1 MDKTKLQSL
10 LISPDTTLKQ
20 AMQKLN
26 ETAEKI
32 LFVVDENNRLLG
44 TITDGD
50 IRRGII
56 NGKQLTIP
64 VVEIMTRKFISVI
77 SDSPDLQNRAKELM
91 QKNLIEQIP
100 VINELGIIGDVIS
113 WVSYLA
119 DKGKDVEQ
127 SLLENTVVI
136 MAGGK
141 GTRLDPFTKILPKPL
156 IPLGN
161 KPIIEHIMDHFY
173 KNGFSRFILI
183 LNYKKEMI
191 KMYFSENHCPYNI
204 EFVDEKNY
212 LGTAGGLSLLKH
224 RLNIPFIVTNC
235 DTILDG
241 DYRDFFNWHLE
252 RKNLM
257 SIVGSHR
264 EITVPYG
271 VLSME
276 NGSLVEINEKPKFD
290 LFINTGTYV
299 FEPDIL
305 DLVADNECLDMDKL
319 INRIKRAHKDSI
331 GVYPYW
337 GKWFDIGQWDE
348 YRKSLKHL
356 GELPDDV

>member
-32 LFVVDENNRLLG
+32 LFVADENKKLLG

-56 NGKQLTIP
+56 NGRQLTIA
-64 VVEIMTRKFISVI
+64 VKEIMTRKFISVI

-100 VINELGIIGDVIS
+100 VINEHGMIADVIS

-119 DKGKDVEQ
+119 KRGRDAKQ
-127 SLLENTVVI
+127 SFLQNPVVI

-173 KNGFSRFILI
+173 KNGFSKFILI

-191 KMYFSENHCPYNI
+191 KMYFNENKQPY
-204 EFVDEKNY
+204 ELEYVEEENY

-224 RLNIPFIVTNC
+224 RLNNTFIVTNC
-235 DTILDG
+235 DTILEG

-276 NGSLVEINEKPKFD
+276 NGSLIEINEKPKFD

-305 DLVADNECLDMDKL
+305 DIAGNKEYLDMDKL
-319 INRIKRAHKDSI
+319 ISRIKRAHKDRI

-356 GELPDDV
+356 GEQADDV